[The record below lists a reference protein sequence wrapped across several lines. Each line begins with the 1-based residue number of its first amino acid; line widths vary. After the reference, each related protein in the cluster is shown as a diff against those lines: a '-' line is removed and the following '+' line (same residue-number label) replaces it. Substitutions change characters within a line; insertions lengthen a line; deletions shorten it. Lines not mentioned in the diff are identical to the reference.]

1 MLEVDHL
8 NQRVPE
14 HISRLRSRPLRTH
27 KNPDRI
33 CKKTGGYY
41 LISGN
46 SRAEKR
52 VFFYDKSMGYEL
64 FSADLLI

>member
-1 MLEVDHL
+1 
-8 NQRVPE
+8 
-14 HISRLRSRPLRTH
+14 LRTH

-46 SRAEKR
+46 SKAEKR

-64 FSADLLI
+64 FSADYLSAARQNRPLIEVPLS